1 MSGPIG
7 RPSVESMIRRPVA
20 AVLLACYSVVVAR
33 LTLADP
39 SAGRWAFDLAGAAA
53 RRASDGR
60 LDWSETEVIAN
71 VALFVPAGFLLAVL
85 LGRPLLAAA
94 VTVLASACIELAQQQ
109 FLPTRVP
116 SLADVWHNGLGGL
129 LGAILAAPFSRIG
142 HRPVHLDGPTAQ
154 RARQY

>member
-1 MSGPIG
+1 
-7 RPSVESMIRRPVA
+7 MIRRPVA

-39 SAGRWAFDLAGAAA
+39 AAGRWAFDLADAAA
-53 RRASDGR
+53 RRASHGR

-94 VTVLASACIELAQQQ
+94 LTVLASACIELAQQQ
-109 FLPTRVP
+109 FLPPRVP
-116 SLADVWHNGLGGL
+116 TLADVVHNGLGGL
-129 LGAILAAPFSRIG
+129 VGAILAAPLSRVG
-142 HRPVHLDGPTAQ
+142 LSARPAGQ
-154 RARQY
+154 RAGQY

>member
-1 MSGPIG
+1 MSGTVD
-7 RPSVESMIRRPVA
+7 RPSVGSMIRRPVA

-39 SAGRWAFDLAGAAA
+39 AAGRWAFDLADAAA
-53 RRASDGR
+53 RRASHGR

-94 VTVLASACIELAQQQ
+94 LTVLASACIELAQQQ
-109 FLPTRVP
+109 FLPPRVP
-116 SLADVWHNGLGGL
+116 TLADVVHNGLGGL
-129 LGAILAAPFSRIG
+129 VGAILAAPLSRVG
-142 HRPVHLDGPTAQ
+142 LSARPAGQ
-154 RARQY
+154 RAGQY

>member
-1 MSGPIG
+1 MSGTVD
-7 RPSVESMIRRPVA
+7 RPSVGSMIRRPVA
-20 AVLLACYSVVVAR
+20 AVLLACYSVVLAR

-39 SAGRWAFDLAGAAA
+39 AAGRWAFDLADAAA
-53 RRASDGR
+53 RRASHGR

-94 VTVLASACIELAQQQ
+94 LTVLASACIELAQQQ

-116 SLADVWHNGLGGL
+116 TLADVVHNGLGGL
-129 LGAILAAPFSRIG
+129 VGAILAAPLSRVG
-142 HRPVHLDGPTAQ
+142 LSARPAGQ
-154 RARQY
+154 RAGQY

>member
-1 MSGPIG
+1 
-7 RPSVESMIRRPVA
+7 MIRRPVA
-20 AVLLACYSVVVAR
+20 AVLLACYSVVLAR

-39 SAGRWAFDLAGAAA
+39 AAGRWAFDLADAAA
-53 RRASDGR
+53 RRASHGR

-94 VTVLASACIELAQQQ
+94 LTVLASACIELAQQQ

-116 SLADVWHNGLGGL
+116 TLADVVHNGLGGL
-129 LGAILAAPFSRIG
+129 VGAILAAPLSRVG
-142 HRPVHLDGPTAQ
+142 LSARPAGQ
-154 RARQY
+154 RAGQY